1 MGTNDGKGQSSCW
14 PVSVWIETF
23 SQPYIHPWEPPE
35 AVERT
40 ACRPD
45 GSVGDCEALE
55 TGLLKQMARQPV
67 RF

>member
-1 MGTNDGKGQSSCW
+1 MMGKDRARAVLS
-14 PVSVWIETF
+14 VSIWMETF

-35 AVERT
+35 AVGKT

-55 TGLLKQMARQPV
+55 TGVLK
-67 RF
+67 